1 MGRHK
6 QRSSAGRNVSFAIRS
21 RQAENDVAGTAAQHR
36 NQKGHTPNSP
46 STG

>member
-6 QRSSAGRNVSFAIRS
+6 QRSSAGKNVSYAIRS
-21 RQAENDVAGTAAQHR
+21 RQAENDVAGTVAQHR
-36 NQKGHTPNSP
+36 NQKGHAPNNP